1 MAAVRIESG
10 EFPLLRNVDATKQPN
25 RARVYG
31 DWISLIHY
39 DLPKIVE
46 HLPEVIEDVYAYEVW
61 KDKYLDSPEQ
71 FFERIGLFGL
81 DLKEP
86 ARLIDELRK
95 KGPSKKKREIIMRA
109 QEAKKLRE
117 RGQTQQEIAVEL
129 GVHRNTVAAD
139 LCTKNSVRTEKIVHK
154 QPRTRTRYEINEAT
168 DPTVAAQRIRAKF
181 GEEYAQKL
189 KKEL

>member
-86 ARLIDELRK
+86 AKLIDELRK

-117 RGQTQQEIAVEL
+117 RGQTQQEIADEL
-129 GVHRNTVAAD
+129 GVSQQTASRD
-139 LCTKNSVRTEKIVHK
+139 LLKNSVRTEKMSK
-154 QPRTRTRYEINEAT
+154 QLRSYSRYTINQGT

>member
-10 EFPLLRNVDATKQPN
+10 EFPLLRNVDVSKQPN
-25 RARVYG
+25 RAEVYG
-31 DWISLIHY
+31 QWSKYIY
-39 DLPKIVE
+39 FDLPKIIE

-86 ARLIDELRK
+86 AKLIDELRK

-109 QEAKKLRE
+109 QEAKNLRE
-117 RGQTQQEIAVEL
+117 KGQTQQEIAEAL
-129 GVHRNTVAAD
+129 GVSQQTASRD
-139 LCTKNSVRTEKIVHK
+139 LLKKSVMTEKMSKRARRPVVY
-154 QPRTRTRYEINEAT
+154 QINQGT
-168 DPTVAAQRIRAKF
+168 DPTVAAQRIRSKF

>member
-10 EFPLLRNVDATKQPN
+10 EFPLLRNVNVQNQPC
-25 RARVYG
+25 RAEVYG
-31 DWISLIHY
+31 QWSKYINS
-39 DLPKIVE
+39 DLPKIIE

-86 ARLIDELRK
+86 AKLIDELRK

-117 RGQTQQEIAVEL
+117 RGQTQQQIAAEL
-129 GVHRNTVAAD
+129 GVCQATISNS
-139 LCTKNSVRTEKIVHK
+139 LLKNSVRTEKTNK

>member
-154 QPRTRTRYEINEAT
+154 QPRSRTRYEINEAT

>member
-10 EFPLLRNVDATKQPN
+10 EFPLLRNVDVSKQPN
-25 RARVYG
+25 RAEVYG
-31 DWISLIHY
+31 QWSKYIY
-39 DLPKIVE
+39 FDLPKIIE

-86 ARLIDELRK
+86 AKLIDELRK

-117 RGQTQQEIAVEL
+117 KGQTQQEIAAEL
-129 GVHRNTVAAD
+129 GVNQGTVSRV
-139 LCTKNSVRTEKIVHK
+139 LCKNSVMTEKMHK
-154 QPRTRTRYEINEAT
+154 QPRTRICYQINQGT